1 MLERPTGTDI
11 GEMLAIVRKTA
22 GLSVP
27 ELAKAMHCSTDTIQR
42 WEQEAP
48 EQVVLLYAW
57 VQACRHSLLPRN
69 LNRS

>member
-1 MLERPTGTDI
+1 MAERPTGGDI

-22 GLSVP
+22 GMTVP
-27 ELAKAMHCSTDTIQR
+27 ALAKAIGCSMDTIQR

-57 VQACRHSLLPRN
+57 MQACRHSLLPRN
-69 LNRS
+69 LDRA